1 MIARQTVTAVIA
13 DDEPLLRH
21 HLNRSLG
28 EVWPQLEVVAIEP
41 DGKSILASIKKY
53 QPDIAFLDIRMP
65 GMDGIAVA
73 KALKKLDKIPVII
86 FITAYDEYAIQ
97 AFEEHAF
104 DYLLKPLSEKRLM
117 ATCKRIRSYFSAIHS
132 NLSRREGTSV
142 ETIERLVMTLQSPAN
157 RYLRWIKASC
167 GDDICLVSVDDVNY
181 LKAEDK
187 YISVYTNNR
196 EYVIRTP
203 LKELIR
209 QLDPDLFWQI
219 HRATIVRVN
228 AIERVRRDFAGR
240 MYVYLQGENVKLA
253 VSRNAQGL
261 FKQM

>member
-1 MIARQTVTAVIA
+1 MANPQTITAVIA

-21 HLNRSLG
+21 HLNRSLA
-28 EVWPQLEVVAIEP
+28 EAWPQLEVVASDP
-41 DGKSILASIKKY
+41 DGKTVLASIKKY

-65 GMDGIAVA
+65 GLDGIAVA
-73 KALKKLDKIPVII
+73 KALKKLDRIPVII

-117 ATCKRIRSYFSAIHS
+117 ATCKRMQSYFSALHS
-132 NLSRREGTSV
+132 NLSQWNGTSV
-142 ETIERLVMTLQSPAN
+142 DTIERLVKTIQSPAN

-167 GDDICLVSVDDVNY
+167 GEDICLVSVDDVNY
-181 LKAEDK
+181 LRAEDK

-203 LKELIR
+203 LKELIK
-209 QLDPDLFWQI
+209 QLDPDMFWQI
-219 HRATIVRVN
+219 HRGTIVRVD
-228 AIERVRRDFAGR
+228 AIERVKRDFTGR
-240 MYVYLQGENVKLA
+240 MYAYLQGESIKLA